1 MAHVNLL
8 PWREEQRQKDKKQYL
23 GSLIFIALVVFLA
36 FWLLGE
42 FIEKQIRNQ
51 EFRNNY
57 LKQEISIL
65 DAQIARIRDIKTT
78 KSAIAQRMALIEQ
91 LQVSRNVSPILFD
104 ELAQI
109 VPNGVS
115 FEKMSRSGNRI
126 EIVGISESNNRLS
139 SFMRNLQASEV
150 FNNGE
155 LSSIKADA
163 SSQNALSNFKLTF
176 NLSAKVAPV
185 AIDNQAARTN

>member
-23 GSLIFIALVVFLA
+23 GSLIFIALIVFLA

-57 LKQEISIL
+57 LTQEISIL

-78 KSAIAQRMALIEQ
+78 KSAISQRMALIEQ
-91 LQVSRNVSPILFD
+91 LQVSRNVSPIIFD
-104 ELAQI
+104 ELARI

-115 FEKMSRSGNRI
+115 FEKMSRNGNRI
-126 EIVGISESNNRLS
+126 ELVGVSESNNRLS

-150 FNNGE
+150 FTNGE
-155 LSSIKADA
+155 LSSLKADA
-163 SSQNALSNFKLTF
+163 ASLNAVSNFKLTF
-176 NLSAKVAPV
+176 SLSAKVAPV
-185 AIDNQAARTN
+185 TIDDQSEGAN

>member
-23 GSLIFIALVVFLA
+23 GSLIFIALIVFLA

-57 LKQEISIL
+57 LNQEISIL

-78 KSAIAQRMALIEQ
+78 KSAISQRMALIEQ
-91 LQVSRNVSPILFD
+91 LQVSRNVSPIMFD
-104 ELAQI
+104 ELARI

-115 FEKMSRSGNRI
+115 FEKMSRNGNRI
-126 EIVGISESNNRLS
+126 ELVGISESNNRLS

-150 FNNGE
+150 FTNGE

-163 SSQNALSNFKLTF
+163 ASLNAVSNFKLTF
-176 NLSAKVAPV
+176 SLSAKVAPV
-185 AIDNQAARTN
+185 TIDEQNEGTN